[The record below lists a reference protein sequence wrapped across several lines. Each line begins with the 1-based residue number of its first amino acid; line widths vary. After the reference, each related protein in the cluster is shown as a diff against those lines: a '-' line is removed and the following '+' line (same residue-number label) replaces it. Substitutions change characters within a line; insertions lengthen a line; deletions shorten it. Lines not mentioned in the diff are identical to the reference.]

1 MTTVYPR
8 PNILNWALKFVC
20 TIQKMSSTC
29 CTPVSAPHAWRSC
42 WNSAAKCHLNK
53 AEPESKQRTVTVSK
67 FSGGPGVIEASIK
80 VFGDIDWNEQ
90 RAATIGQGIKR
101 MLAWYEEILKD
112 KKTSLSGQS
121 SALNFVKSSSG
132 TRASPSALLDTGDDD
147 LDDPSTVLE
156 EVPPP

>member
-1 MTTVYPR
+1 
-8 PNILNWALKFVC
+8 
-20 TIQKMSSTC
+20 
-29 CTPVSAPHAWRSC
+29 
-42 WNSAAKCHLNK
+42 
-53 AEPESKQRTVTVSK
+53 
-67 FSGGPGVIEASIK
+67 

-90 RAATIGQGIKR
+90 RAATIGQGIKT

-147 LDDPSTVLE
+147 LEQWFPKLAA
-156 EVPPP
+156 PPPGGRLDYRGGR